1 MAGFKFQKANLPI
14 KFCQTDWDLG
24 FQFQMVRI
32 QDLSLV
38 LQGPTTGMNTQSIQ
52 RTENLTPAPVLMAG
66 YSRLYMYF
74 IVFPNVV

>member
-1 MAGFKFQKANLPI
+1 
-14 KFCQTDWDLG
+14 
-24 FQFQMVRI
+24 MVRI

-38 LQGPTTGMNTQSIQ
+38 LQGPTTGMNTQNFQ
-52 RTENLTPAPVLMAG
+52 RTENLTLRTGTPMHSLTPVPVLMAG